1 MGYHEKLTCFLQEY
15 LLFQKYAYNEDG
27 TLTTLGTQLAAK
39 VLLDSGVFDSPQDMR
54 KQAYKDY
61 GILLPESMFT
71 GEKE

>member
-1 MGYHEKLTCFLQEY
+1 LGFRENLTSFLQEY
-15 LLFQKYAYNEDG
+15 LLFAKHSYEEDG
-27 TLTTLGTQLAAK
+27 TLTDLATQQAAK
-39 VLLDSGVFDSPQDMR
+39 VLLDCGVFDSPQEMR